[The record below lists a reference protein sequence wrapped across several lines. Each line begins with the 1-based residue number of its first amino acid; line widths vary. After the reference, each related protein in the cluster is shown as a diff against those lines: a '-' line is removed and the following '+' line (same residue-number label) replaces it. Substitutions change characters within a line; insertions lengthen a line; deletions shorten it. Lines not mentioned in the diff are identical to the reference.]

1 MGRHLERVSQ
11 AQEKQEQD
19 ILIKDLVKR
28 IAKIEK
34 SVKQLMEA
42 KANKQE
48 KTSKANE
55 TKEEQKAE

>member
-34 SVKQLMEA
+34 SVKQLMEV

-48 KTSKANE
+48 KTGKANE

>member
-48 KTSKANE
+48 KTGKANE